1 MLKIFFKIS
10 VLCALII
17 STANYPLFAQNT
29 LGGEADCVV
38 RGKSPVKSFLADGNR
53 LLLLQKL
60 RVTNGSIQLQAFADQ
75 DGDLIDINILV
86 LLGTIPDPDAFLNG
100 EVRRF
105 ANRSSDL
112 SIKKTNNSTGDVS
125 ELSSIFEDD
134 TRGALK
140 GKIKVKSKD
149 NLANGTLRFIFE
161 STNLKITTG
170 EVINKTDNNNGEIVL
185 KCKFSDVPYE
195 IKEAEE

>member
-1 MLKIFFKIS
+1 MLKIFLKIS
-10 VLCALII
+10 ILCALII
-17 STANYPLFAQNT
+17 FTANYPLFAQNT
-29 LGGEADCVV
+29 VGGEADCVV
-38 RGKSPVKSFLADGNR
+38 SGRSPVKEFLADGNR

-60 RVTNGSIQLQAFADQ
+60 RITNGSIQLQAFTAQ

-86 LLGTIPDPDAFLNG
+86 LLGTIPDPDAFLNR

-105 ANRSSDL
+105 GNRSSDL
-112 SIKKTNNSTGDVS
+112 SIKKTSATTGDVS
-125 ELSSIFEDD
+125 ELSNIFEDD

-149 NLANGTLRFIFE
+149 NLANGNLRFIFE
-161 STNLKITTG
+161 NTNLKITSD
-170 EVINKTDNNNGEIVL
+170 EVINKTDDNNGKIIL
-185 KCKFSDVPYE
+185 KCKFKDIPVE